1 MTVAPNSKQS
11 ATAHLHHFG
20 NHVASGAHIFV
31 LGLILKFSCAL
42 SSQRPDYSPRF
53 GMSRGA
59 MISLVTT
66 QTSLRQGQEKVRDAE
81 RCTWQ
86 GQSTLYCSKL
96 EAVARPK
103 KLTDSFTRSTVG
115 LTLPVSTGLFGLV
128 HPHPLHFILDLILSS
143 FTLEI
148 CCDLALGFLLL
159 FSVSHTVPCDINYSA
174 SVVMRHMNLS
184 GTPCRHTSPWVFSPV

>member
-1 MTVAPNSKQS
+1 MLSSSSLIGIRRDRVQFSSRQLPLTVAPNSLPQS
-11 ATAHLHHFG
+11 ASPSLG
-20 NHVASGAHIFV
+20 NHVASVAHIFV

-42 SSQRPDYSPRF
+42 FSQRPDYSPRF

-66 QTSLRQGQEKVRDAE
+66 QTSLRQGQGKVRDAE

-86 GQSTLYCSKL
+86 GQSTLYCSRL

-103 KLTDSFTRSTVG
+103 KLTDSFTRFTVG

-128 HPHPLHFILDLILSS
+128 HRLPLHS
-143 FTLEI
+143 FWI
-148 CCDLALGFLLL
+148 
-159 FSVSHTVPCDINYSA
+159 
-174 SVVMRHMNLS
+174 
-184 GTPCRHTSPWVFSPV
+184 